1 MAKAKEFPG
10 ESGSAQAG
18 LRGPKERENG
28 SPGSFR
34 VLAVE
39 SSCDESA
46 AAVLDE
52 AEGLLAHEL
61 YSQVELHRVYG
72 GVVPELASRDHV
84 RRLLP
89 LVERVLERSGTAP
102 EGLDGLAF
110 TAGPGLIG
118 ALLTGAALARSLAY
132 AWKVPAVGVHH
143 LEGHLLAPLLE
154 PEPPPF
160 PHVALLV
167 SGGHTQLIEVAGI
180 GRYRILGDTR
190 DDAAGE
196 AFDKT
201 AKLLGLPYPGGPELA
216 RLAQSGTPGAF
227 HFPRP
232 MLDRPGLE
240 LSFSGLKTAVL
251 HSLRGQEL
259 TPKLRADVARGVEEA
274 IVGTLAAKAVRALE
288 ASGLDVLV
296 VSGGVSAN
304 RRLRAELA
312 GAVGRRGGRV
322 YYPRIEFCTDNA
334 AMIAVAGLARL
345 RAGEHDGLAIQPRAQ
360 WPLETLAAVPLPR
373 NSAAEATRY
382 PT

>member
-1 MAKAKEFPG
+1 M
-10 ESGSAQAG
+10 
-18 LRGPKERENG
+18 RI
-28 SPGSFR
+28 
-34 VLAVE
+34 LAIE

-46 AAVLDE
+46 AAILD
-52 AEGLLAHEL
+52 AGRGLLAHEIF
-61 YSQVELHRVYG
+61 SQIELHRVYG

-89 LVERVLERSGTAP
+89 LVRSVMAKAETTP
-102 EGLDGLAF
+102 RGLDGVAY

-118 ALLTGAALARSLAY
+118 ALLTGASLARSLAY
-132 AWKVPAVGVHH
+132 AWKVPALGVHH

-167 SGGHTQLIEVAGI
+167 SGGHTMLIEVREI
-180 GRYRILGDTR
+180 GRYRLLGETR

-216 RLAQSGTPGAF
+216 RLAARGTPGTF
-227 HFPRP
+227 TFPRP

-240 LSFSGLKTAVL
+240 FSFSGLKTAVV
-251 HSLRGQEL
+251 HAIRGREM
-259 TPKLRADVARGVEEA
+259 TDAMRADVAEGVQLS
-274 IVGTLAAKAVRALE
+274 IVETLTAKALRALE
-288 ASGLDVLV
+288 ETGLDTLV

-304 RRLRAELA
+304 RSLRTRLAEA
-312 GAVGRRGGRV
+312 ARRQGARV

-345 RAGEHDGLAIQPRAQ
+345 QAGQHDSLAIQARAR
-360 WPLETLAAVPLPR
+360 WPLESLQPLTPAPH
-373 NSAAEATRY
+373 NS
-382 PT
+382 

>member
-1 MAKAKEFPG
+1 M
-10 ESGSAQAG
+10 
-18 LRGPKERENG
+18 RI
-28 SPGSFR
+28 
-34 VLAVE
+34 LAIE

-46 AAVLDE
+46 AAVLD
-52 AEGLLAHEL
+52 ADKGLLAHEIF
-61 YSQVELHRVYG
+61 SQIELHRVFG

-89 LVERVLERSGTAP
+89 LVRSVMAEAQTKP
-102 EGLDGLAF
+102 EDLHGVAY

-118 ALLTGAALARSLAY
+118 ALLTGASLARSLAY
-132 AWKVPAVGVHH
+132 AWKVPALGVHH

-167 SGGHTQLIEVAGI
+167 SGGHTMLIEVREI
-180 GRYRILGDTR
+180 GSYRLLGETR

-216 RLAQSGTPGAF
+216 RLAEHGKHGTF
-227 HFPRP
+227 NFPRP

-240 LSFSGLKTAVL
+240 FSFSGLKTAVV
-251 HSLRGQEL
+251 HAIRGREM
-259 TPKLRADVARGVEEA
+259 TDAVRADVAEGVQLS
-274 IVGTLAAKAVRALE
+274 IVETLTTKALRALE
-288 ASGLDVLV
+288 ETGLDTLV

-304 RRLRAELA
+304 RSLRARLA
-312 GAVGRRGGRV
+312 EAARRQGARV

-345 RAGEHDGLAIQPRAQ
+345 QAGQHDGLAIQARAR
-360 WPLETLAAVPLPR
+360 WPLESLRPLTP
-373 NSAAEATRY
+373 APADH
-382 PT
+382 

>member
-1 MAKAKEFPG
+1 M
-10 ESGSAQAG
+10 
-18 LRGPKERENG
+18 RI
-28 SPGSFR
+28 
-34 VLAVE
+34 LAIE

-46 AAVLDE
+46 AAVLD
-52 AEGLLAHEL
+52 AGQGLLAHEIF
-61 YSQVELHRVYG
+61 SQIELHRVFG

-89 LVERVLERSGTAP
+89 LVRSVMSEAQTKP
-102 EGLDGLAF
+102 EDLGGVAY

-118 ALLTGAALARSLAY
+118 ALLTGASLARSLAY
-132 AWKVPAVGVHH
+132 AWKVPALGVHH

-167 SGGHTQLIEVAGI
+167 SGGHTMLIEVREI
-180 GRYRILGDTR
+180 GSYHLLGETR

-216 RLAQSGTPGAF
+216 RLAERGKPGAF
-227 HFPRP
+227 NFPRP

-240 LSFSGLKTAVL
+240 FSFSGLKTAVV
-251 HSLRGQEL
+251 HAIRGREM
-259 TPKLRADVARGVEEA
+259 TDAVRADVAEGVQLA
-274 IVGTLAAKAVRALE
+274 IVETLTTKALRALE
-288 ASGLDVLV
+288 ETGLDTLV

-304 RRLRAELA
+304 RSLRARLA
-312 GAVGRRGGRV
+312 EAARRQGARV

-345 RAGEHDGLAIQPRAQ
+345 QAGQHDGLAIQARAR
-360 WPLETLAAVPLPR
+360 WPLESLQPLTP
-373 NSAAEATRY
+373 A
-382 PT
+382 PTDH

>member
-1 MAKAKEFPG
+1 M
-10 ESGSAQAG
+10 
-18 LRGPKERENG
+18 RI
-28 SPGSFR
+28 
-34 VLAVE
+34 LAIE

-46 AAVLDE
+46 AAVLD
-52 AEGLLAHEL
+52 AGQGLLAHEIF
-61 YSQVELHRVYG
+61 SQIELHRVFG

-89 LVERVLERSGTAP
+89 LVRSVMAEAQTKP
-102 EGLDGLAF
+102 EDLGGVAY

-118 ALLTGAALARSLAY
+118 ALLTGASLARSLAY
-132 AWKVPAVGVHH
+132 AWKVPALGVHH

-167 SGGHTQLIEVAGI
+167 SGGHTMLIEVREI
-180 GRYRILGDTR
+180 GSYRVLGETR

-216 RLAQSGTPGAF
+216 RLAERGRPGAF
-227 HFPRP
+227 NFPRP

-240 LSFSGLKTAVL
+240 FSFSGLKTAAV
-251 HSLRGQEL
+251 HAIRGREM
-259 TPKLRADVARGVEEA
+259 TDAVRADVAEGVQLA
-274 IVGTLAAKAVRALE
+274 IVETLTTKALRALE
-288 ASGLDVLV
+288 ETGLDTLV

-304 RRLRAELA
+304 RSLRARLA
-312 GAVGRRGGRV
+312 ETARRQGARV

-345 RAGEHDGLAIQPRAQ
+345 QAGQHDGLAIQARARWSLESLQ
-360 WPLETLAAVPLPR
+360 PLTPA
-373 NSAAEATRY
+373 
-382 PT
+382 PTDH

>member
-1 MAKAKEFPG
+1 M
-10 ESGSAQAG
+10 
-18 LRGPKERENG
+18 RI
-28 SPGSFR
+28 
-34 VLAVE
+34 LALE

-46 AAVLDE
+46 AAVLDSKD
-52 AEGLLAHEL
+52 GLLAHEL
-61 YSQVELHRVYG
+61 FSQVELHRIYG

-84 RRLLP
+84 HKLLP
-89 LVERVLERSGTAP
+89 LVRSAMAAAGTEPRDLNGVAY
-102 EGLDGLAF
+102 

-132 AWKVPAVGVHH
+132 AWGVPAVAVHH

-154 PEPPPF
+154 DDPPPF

-167 SGGHTQLIEVAGI
+167 SGGHTMLIEVQGI
-180 GRYRILGDTR
+180 GRYQRLGESR

-216 RLAQSGTPGAF
+216 RIADAAKGGAF
-227 HFPRP
+227 NFPRP

-240 LSFSGLKTAVL
+240 FSFSGLKTAVL
-251 HSLRGQEL
+251 HAVRGQPAMTDDL
-259 TPKLRADVARGVEEA
+259 KSDVAHAVQEA
-274 IVGTLAAKAVRALE
+274 IVETLVAKSLRALE
-288 ASGLDVLV
+288 QTGLDDLV

-304 RRLRAELA
+304 RKLRARLA
-312 GAVGRRGGRV
+312 DVVSKRGGRV

-345 RAGEHDGLAIQPRAQ
+345 TAGQHDGLAIKARAQ
-360 WPLETLAAVPLPR
+360 WPLESLPQL
-373 NSAAEATRY
+373 
-382 PT
+382 